1 MRNEQRTMN
10 LRTYHECFDIC
21 DDVRTKRAGKKID
34 VHDYPAVVAS
44 CASSWDNY
52 DLADTQTSG
61 KVVKTSYN
69 KVPELESVLTAKLG
83 TIGTNH
89 GLCKNYI
96 GACAEPHAAREV
108 IKDNANA
115 KVDDLVFSYA
125 YRPRTKSVIR
135 YCKNCLEVFNVQ
147 NP

>member
-1 MRNEQRTMN
+1 MN
-10 LRTYHECFDIC
+10 LRTYRECFDIC
-21 DDVRTKRAGKKID
+21 DNVRIKRAGKKVD
-34 VHDYPAVVAS
+34 VRDYPSAVSS

-52 DLADTQTSG
+52 DLAAIQTSG

-69 KVPELESVLTAKLG
+69 KVPELESVLTIKLG
-83 TIGTNH
+83 TIGTNQ

-108 IKDNANA
+108 IKEKPNV
-115 KVDDLVFSYA
+115 KVNDLVFSYA
-125 YRPRTKSVIR
+125 YRPRTKSVVR

>member
-1 MRNEQRTMN
+1 MRNEQRLMN
-10 LRTYHECFDIC
+10 LRTYRECFDIC
-21 DDVRTKRAGKKID
+21 DDVRMKRAGKKID
-34 VHDYPAVVAS
+34 VHDYPAAVAS
-44 CASSWDNY
+44 CASSWDTN
-52 DLADTQTSG
+52 DLAAVQTSG
-61 KVVKTSYN
+61 KVVKTSYK
-69 KVPELESVLTAKLG
+69 KVPELESVLTTKLG
-83 TIGTNH
+83 SIGTNQ

-108 IKDNANA
+108 IKDNPNA

-147 NP
+147 NL

>member
-1 MRNEQRTMN
+1 MRNEHRSMN
-10 LRTYHECFDIC
+10 LMTYRMCFDIC
-21 DDVRTKRAGKKID
+21 DDVRMKRAGKRID
-34 VHDYPAVVAS
+34 VHDYPAAVAS

-52 DLADTQTSG
+52 NLAVTKTSG
-61 KVVKTSYN
+61 KVVKTSYG
-69 KVPELESVLTAKLG
+69 KTPELGNALTVKLG
-83 TIGTNH
+83 IIGTNQ

-108 IKDNANA
+108 IKENPNV
-115 KVDDLVFSYA
+115 KVNDLVFSYA